1 MKLLTIKS
9 AIAILTFL
17 ASIGTVTFLLNKS
30 SNDTIVYSVKFCDFM
45 NNTSSYDGK
54 IIRIQGIYHQGTE
67 RVHLIDNDCSN
78 QMLRVTYASWDE
90 NSTRMMQ
97 QLRAVK
103 FPDKA
108 RVDVI
113 GKFNANVI
121 DPDPPIDGSFF
132 HPKINLFE
140 ISELKGIETIKNQ

>member
-17 ASIGTVTFLLNKS
+17 VSIGTVTFWLNKS
-30 SNDTIVYSVKFCDFM
+30 SNDTTVYSAKFCDLM
-45 NNTSSYDGK
+45 NNASFYDGK

-67 RVHLIDNDCSN
+67 RVHLIDNDCSK
-78 QMLRVTYASWDE
+78 QMLRVTYASWDD

-97 QLRAVK
+97 QIGAVK
-103 FPDKA
+103 RPDKA

-113 GKFNANVI
+113 GKFKASVT
-121 DPDPPIDGSFF
+121 DPDPPIDGSLF
-132 HPKINLFE
+132 HPKIHLFE